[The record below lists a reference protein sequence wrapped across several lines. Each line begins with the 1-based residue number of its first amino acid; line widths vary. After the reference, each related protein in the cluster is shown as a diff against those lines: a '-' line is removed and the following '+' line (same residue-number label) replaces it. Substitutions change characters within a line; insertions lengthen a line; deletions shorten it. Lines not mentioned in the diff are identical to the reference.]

1 MLWTFEFGR
10 RKNRAR
16 NELVRDFSHFRCQ
29 GLDIPA
35 AACSFCSFLGCLHG
49 GSFRRF
55 SLLPFQ
61 VSFLHFLSPSV
72 SSTNFVYN
80 IVAILILK
88 YLQLRSKFS
97 WSLSNLI
104 ALLRYQLFVYRSL
117 CAWLDNPFE
126 GPPALAEVDIK
137 QLALGFP
144 K

>member
-1 MLWTFEFGR
+1 
-10 RKNRAR
+10 
-16 NELVRDFSHFRCQ
+16 
-29 GLDIPA
+29 
-35 AACSFCSFLGCLHG
+35 
-49 GSFRRF
+49 
-55 SLLPFQ
+55 
-61 VSFLHFLSPSV
+61 V